1 MALCAKHA
9 KDNNVDISSLQEK
22 QKSVVPSHLEK
33 ALILATLGR
42 RSMHDVTAKVTNQAM
57 FFEWIR
63 FYLSF
68 IVVLMNQEIL
78 FLAVAAC
85 SPKNK
90 TFFEHSAVKSLAN
103 ECSIDLCTLEPQLA
117 VAKNL
122 ITQKSSQT
130 IEVYLVLSTM
140 QPAFPEVFTLV
151 CAALTI
157 PVSSANA
164 EYCMGTNFRG

>member
-1 MALCAKHA
+1 
-9 KDNNVDISSLQEK
+9 
-22 QKSVVPSHLEK
+22 
-33 ALILATLGR
+33 
-42 RSMHDVTAKVTNQAM
+42 MHDVTAKANNQAM

-68 IVVLMNQEIL
+68 IVVLMNREIL

-90 TFFEHSAVKSLAN
+90 TFFEHSAVKALAN
-103 ECSIDLCTLEPQLA
+103 ECSIDLRTLEPHLA

-130 IEVYLVLSTM
+130 IEEVYLVLSTM
-140 QPAFPEVFTLV
+140 QPAFPEVFTFFVPL
-151 CAALTI
+151 
-157 PVSSANA
+157 
-164 EYCMGTNFRG
+164 